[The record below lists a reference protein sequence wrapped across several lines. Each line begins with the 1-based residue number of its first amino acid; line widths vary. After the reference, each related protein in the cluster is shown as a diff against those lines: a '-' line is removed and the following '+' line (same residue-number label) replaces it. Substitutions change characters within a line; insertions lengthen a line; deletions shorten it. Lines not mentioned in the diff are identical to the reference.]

1 MPIRTCIGCKQ
12 KFSPK
17 DLLRIGI
24 NDKGKL
30 SFNFKQ
36 GRGAYFCSNIECIRK
51 ACQQKKLEYAFRRKI
66 SKTAIESLNLEI
78 QKIKL

>member
-1 MPIRTCIGCKQ
+1 MPIRTCIGCRG
-12 KFSPK
+12 KFPPT
-17 DLLRIGI
+17 DLVRISLNCQG
-24 NDKGKL
+24 NV
-30 SFNFKQ
+30 SFHIKE